1 MIECVHLFLLRLPQ
15 NLCTI
20 PLFAPLTTIFSTDQ
34 KAYHRRQNPFP
45 TRNFLGDFE
54 PTVFSFFLPSWL
66 SASQNRPLFRGETTT
81 REYLFSVSHTSS
93 VSSLFASRDA
103 STSTIRTYTHTQHN
117 SSKMFSLT
125 QSASFC
131 AGAKVNVAAQ
141 KKQQSKISRS
151 IQAGK
156 AISSES
162 LSKRDF
168 LSAAVLSF
176 GFLSVG
182 DANAATKRVRKTSS
196 SAAPVK
202 KSPAAT
208 KKSAAKP
215 AYKPKGKTVVPAPSV
230 ATSPAARRGR
240 RGVPIAGKSSSVSGG
255 KRKTRSPAQ
264 ARKGKY

>member
-1 MIECVHLFLLRLPQ
+1 MCAFIFTTSPSKFVHHPSFCSSQPFSAQKTKKRITGDKILFQ
-15 NLCTI
+15 H
-20 PLFAPLTTIFSTDQ
+20 TIFW
-34 KAYHRRQNPFP
+34 AILNRP
-45 TRNFLGDFE
+45 
-54 PTVFSFFLPSWL
+54 FFLFFCHRGFL
-66 SASQNRPLFRGETTT
+66 RPRIGLCFEGKPQ

-93 VSSLFASRDA
+93 VSSLFASRYA

-182 DANAATKRVRKTSS
+182 DANAATKRVRKSSS

-240 RGVPIAGKSSSVSGG
+240 RGVPIAGKSSSVSAG

>member
-1 MIECVHLFLLRLPQ
+1 MCAFIFYYVSLKICAPSLFLLLS
-15 NLCTI
+15 
-20 PLFAPLTTIFSTDQ
+20 TIFSTDQ

-66 SASQNRPLFRGETTT
+66 SAYQNRPLGGNESIFFPSLTHQRIVTFRIEIRFDFNDTHVNTHLNTT
-81 REYLFSVSHTSS
+81 R
-93 VSSLFASRDA
+93 
-103 STSTIRTYTHTQHN
+103 
-117 SSKMFSLT
+117 KMFSLT

-131 AGAKVNVAAQ
+131 ATKVNVAAQ
-141 KKQQSKISRS
+141 KKQQSKIKRSS
-151 IQAGK
+151 IQAK

-196 SAAPVK
+196 SPVAATK
-202 KSPAAT
+202 KSPAT

-240 RGVPIAGKSSSVSGG
+240 RGVPIAGKSSASSGG

>member
-1 MIECVHLFLLRLPQ
+1 MCIYFYSVSLKICAPSLFLLLS
-15 NLCTI
+15 
-20 PLFAPLTTIFSTDQ
+20 TIFSADQ

-66 SASQNRPLFRGETTT
+66 SAFQNRPLFRGETTT
-81 REYLFSVSHTSS
+81 REYLFSVWHTSI

-103 STSTIRTYTHTQHN
+103 STSTIRTYTPTQHN

-182 DANAATKRVRKTSS
+182 DANAATKRVRKSSSS
-196 SAAPVK
+196 SAAAVK
-202 KSPAAT
+202 KSPGAAT

-240 RGVPIAGKSSSVSGG
+240 RGVPIAGKSSSVSAG

>member
-1 MIECVHLFLLRLPQ
+1 MCAFIFYYVSLKICAPSLFLLLS
-15 NLCTI
+15 
-20 PLFAPLTTIFSTDQ
+20 TIFSTDQ

-45 TRNFLGDFE
+45 THNFLGDFE
-54 PTVFSFFLPSWL
+54 PTVLSFFLPSWL

-103 STSTIRTYTHTQHN
+103 STSTIRTYTHAQHN

-182 DANAATKRVRKTSS
+182 DANAATKRVRKSSS

-202 KSPAAT
+202 RSPAA

-240 RGVPIAGKSSSVSGG
+240 RGVPIAGKSSSVSAG

>member
-1 MIECVHLFLLRLPQ
+1 MCAFIFIKSPLK

-20 PLFAPLTTIFSTDQ
+20 LLVLQRTFLITRPKKRITRETKSFSNAGERT
-34 KAYHRRQNPFP
+34 N
-45 TRNFLGDFE
+45 NFLGEYE

-66 SASQNRPLFRGETTT
+66 SAYQNRPLGGNESIFFPSLTHQRIVTFRIEIRFDFNDTHVNTHLNTT
-81 REYLFSVSHTSS
+81 R
-93 VSSLFASRDA
+93 
-103 STSTIRTYTHTQHN
+103 
-117 SSKMFSLT
+117 KMFSLT

-131 AGAKVNVAAQ
+131 AGTKVNVAAQ
-141 KKQQSKISRS
+141 KKQQSKIKRSS
-151 IQAGK
+151 IQAK

-182 DANAATKRVRKTSS
+182 DANAATKRVRKSSSS

-240 RGVPIAGKSSSVSGG
+240 RGVPIAGKSSSVSAG

>member
-1 MIECVHLFLLRLPQ
+1 MCAFIFYYVSLKICAPSLFLLLS
-15 NLCTI
+15 
-20 PLFAPLTTIFSTDQ
+20 TIFSTDQ

-45 TRNFLGDFE
+45 THNFLGDFE
-54 PTVFSFFLPSWL
+54 PTVLSFFLPSWL

-103 STSTIRTYTHTQHN
+103 STSTIRTYTHAQHN

-182 DANAATKRVRKTSS
+182 DANAATKRVRKSS
-196 SAAPVK
+196 SFSAAPVK

-240 RGVPIAGKSSSVSGG
+240 RGVPIAGKSSSVSAG

>member
-1 MIECVHLFLLRLPQ
+1 MCAFIFYYVSLKICAPSLFLLLS
-15 NLCTI
+15 
-20 PLFAPLTTIFSTDQ
+20 TIFSTDQ

-54 PTVFSFFLPSWL
+54 PTVLSFFLPSWL

-103 STSTIRTYTHTQHN
+103 STSTIRTYTHAQHN

-141 KKQQSKISRS
+141 KKQQSKIKRSS
-151 IQAGK
+151 IQAK
-156 AISSES
+156 AMISSES

-182 DANAATKRVRKTSS
+182 DANAATKRVRKSS
-196 SAAPVK
+196 SAAAVK
-202 KSPAAT
+202 KSPAGT

-240 RGVPIAGKSSSVSGG
+240 RGVPIAGKSSSVSAG

>member
-1 MIECVHLFLLRLPQ
+1 MAFCVPQKRLWKGNESIFFPSLTHHRIVTFRIEIRFDFNDTHVNTHL
-15 NLCTI
+15 N
-20 PLFAPLTTIFSTDQ
+20 
-34 KAYHRRQNPFP
+34 
-45 TRNFLGDFE
+45 
-54 PTVFSFFLPSWL
+54 
-66 SASQNRPLFRGETTT
+66 TT
-81 REYLFSVSHTSS
+81 R
-93 VSSLFASRDA
+93 
-103 STSTIRTYTHTQHN
+103 
-117 SSKMFSLT
+117 KMFSLT

-131 AGAKVNVAAQ
+131 AGTKVNVAAQ
-141 KKQQSKISRS
+141 KKQQSKIKRSS
-151 IQAGK
+151 IQAK
-156 AISSES
+156 AMISSES

-182 DANAATKRVRKTSS
+182 DANAATKRVRKSSS

-202 KSPAAT
+202 KSPAA

>member
-1 MIECVHLFLLRLPQ
+1 MCAFIFTTSPSKFVHHPSFCSSQPFSAQKTKKRITVDKILFQ
-15 NLCTI
+15 H
-20 PLFAPLTTIFSTDQ
+20 TIFW
-34 KAYHRRQNPFP
+34 AILNRP
-45 TRNFLGDFE
+45 
-54 PTVFSFFLPSWL
+54 FFLFFCHRGFL
-66 SASQNRPLFRGETTT
+66 RPRIGLCFEGKPQ

-93 VSSLFASRDA
+93 VSSLFASRYA

-182 DANAATKRVRKTSS
+182 DANAATKRVRKSSS

-202 KSPAAT
+202 KSPAA

-215 AYKPKGKTVVPAPSV
+215 AYKPKGKTVV
-230 ATSPAARRGR
+230 
-240 RGVPIAGKSSSVSGG
+240 
-255 KRKTRSPAQ
+255 
-264 ARKGKY
+264 

>member
-1 MIECVHLFLLRLPQ
+1 MCIYFYYVSLKICAPSLFLLLS
-15 NLCTI
+15 
-20 PLFAPLTTIFSTDQ
+20 TIFSTDQ

-54 PTVFSFFLPSWL
+54 PTVLSFFLPSWL
-66 SASQNRPLFRGETTT
+66 SASQKGLCFEGKPQ

-182 DANAATKRVRKTSS
+182 DANAATKRVRKSSSS
-196 SAAPVK
+196 SAAPVEK
-202 KSPAAT
+202 
-208 KKSAAKP
+208 
-215 AYKPKGKTVVPAPSV
+215 
-230 ATSPAARRGR
+230 
-240 RGVPIAGKSSSVSGG
+240 VSGRHEKVRRETRVQAERENRRPG
-255 KRKTRSPAQ
+255 AVRRDVASLETRPKRCANR
-264 ARKGKY
+264 REILLCFRG

>member
-1 MIECVHLFLLRLPQ
+1 MCIYFYYVSLKICAPSLFLLLS
-15 NLCTI
+15 
-20 PLFAPLTTIFSTDQ
+20 TIFSTDQ

-103 STSTIRTYTHTQHN
+103 STSTIRTYTHAQHN

-182 DANAATKRVRKTSS
+182 DANAATKRVRKSS
-196 SAAPVK
+196 SAAAVK
-202 KSPAAT
+202 KSPAGT

-240 RGVPIAGKSSSVSGG
+240 RGVPIAGKSSSVSAG

>member
-1 MIECVHLFLLRLPQ
+1 MCIYFYYVSLKICAPSLFLLLS
-15 NLCTI
+15 
-20 PLFAPLTTIFSTDQ
+20 TIFSTDQ

-103 STSTIRTYTHTQHN
+103 STSTIRTYTHAQHN

-182 DANAATKRVRKTSS
+182 DANAATKRVRKSS
-196 SAAPVK
+196 SAAAVK
-202 KSPAAT
+202 KSPAGT

-230 ATSPAARRGR
+230 ATSPASRRGR
-240 RGVPIAGKSSSVSGG
+240 RGVPIAGKSSSVSAG